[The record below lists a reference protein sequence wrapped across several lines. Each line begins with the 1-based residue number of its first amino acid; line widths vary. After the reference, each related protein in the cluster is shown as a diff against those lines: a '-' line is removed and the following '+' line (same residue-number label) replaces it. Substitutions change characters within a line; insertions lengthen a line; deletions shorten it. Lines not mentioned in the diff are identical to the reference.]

1 MLRRYFNAI
10 IVCSGLILLCIRN
23 SLVLIGNL
31 KTLEQTQSVEGR
43 CFCDESNKTSSSSSI
58 YELHSM
64 GCRLIFHFITE
75 HDVLLLLV
83 LIHERFNGTESTLC
97 GELCTFDSTL
107 ELMYILK
114 TVIFLLRTSVFF
126 QISTHWLKVY
136 VKII

>member
-1 MLRRYFNAI
+1 
-10 IVCSGLILLCIRN
+10 
-23 SLVLIGNL
+23 
-31 KTLEQTQSVEGR
+31 
-43 CFCDESNKTSSSSSI
+43 
-58 YELHSM
+58 M